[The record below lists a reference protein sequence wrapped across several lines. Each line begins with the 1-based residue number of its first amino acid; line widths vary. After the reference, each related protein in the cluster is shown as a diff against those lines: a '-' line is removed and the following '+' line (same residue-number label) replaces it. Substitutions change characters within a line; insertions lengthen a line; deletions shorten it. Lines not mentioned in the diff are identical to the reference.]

1 MVPAVGQGNGL
12 CRRAY
17 AAKFNRDDTPSVFEI
32 GYDEKF
38 AYEAEPKIR
47 RLDGCVTFM
56 TADNGDAILGDL
68 TLAQRAAVT
77 HVDGPLLV
85 LAGAGSGKTR
95 TITRRMA
102 YLAAQGIAPM
112 NILAVTFTNKAAAEM
127 RHRTLALLAGL
138 SLRHGGAPTV
148 STFHSLCAR
157 LLREFS
163 SAIGLPAAFGI
174 LDTADQLKLI
184 KQALEKIG
192 LSPENFAPARV
203 LDKISGAKN
212 RLQRVDAFAAAAAGY
227 FDTSVARVY
236 RVYEELLGASQAV
249 DFDDLLLKTALL
261 LRDNAEVRNQLQGR
275 FRYILIDE
283 YQDTNHA
290 QFVIAHM
297 LAMEHENICAT
308 GDPDQSI
315 YAWRG
320 ANLSNILEFE
330 KFFPRAKVVLLEQNY
345 RSTKTILQAASSLI
359 SHNRQRKHKDLW
371 TENTIGSKVIH
382 ICSADE
388 KQEAR
393 EIVRRLR
400 DWHEREGISW
410 DKMAVFY
417 RVNAISRVLEEA
429 LMEAGLPYQIVRGTE
444 FYARKEVK
452 DVLAYLKLLVNPDDT
467 LSFQRVINV
476 PARGLGGTSV
486 SRLADYAAHAGIS
499 LPAACRRAEEV
510 PGLTKRAVEA
520 FQQFAALIDSLR
532 LLAIPPACASHAD
545 RPPSGSPE
553 VNQGAIGTNEFD
565 PLYDPALA
573 AEATACTELSNFSAD
588 ADENSPPG
596 PASHRDA
603 TGRSVSPHAGEG
615 SGGSRRFP
623 PVAAIMEEVI
633 HRAGFIRESKTRTM
647 DEESLQRQSNIQELI
662 NVATEYDLSA
672 RHAQDGRQNPS
683 GSLSDYL
690 TQVALVSDVDRLGE
704 KSGAVT
710 LMTLHAAKGLEFPV
724 VAIVAMEEGILPHER
739 AIGFQGRPQDVE
751 EERRLC
757 FVGMTRAMQ
766 QLILSHSCYRMIMGR
781 SEGRVASRFLKEIPD
796 ECVVRIDLLAQER
809 LAGSPGYRDETIDQ
823 ARPLRTKPA
832 SYRDSARRSIA
843 AAEPASAPA
852 RFRKG
857 SLVRHQKFGVG
868 RIAELT
874 PVGEKTRVV
883 VEFQSAGRRS
893 LFLEHARLEPVDG

>member
-1 MVPAVGQGNGL
+1 MIKSLRMGRDQ
-12 CRRAY
+12 RY
-17 AAKFNRDDTPSVFEI
+17 AAWM
-32 GYDEKF
+32 G
-38 AYEAEPKIR
+38 
-47 RLDGCVTFM
+47 VTFM
-56 TADNGDAILGDL
+56 TADNGDVILGDL
-68 TLAQRAAVT
+68 TLAQREAVT

-127 RHRTLALLAGL
+127 RNRTLALLAGL
-138 SLRHGGAPTV
+138 SLRHGSVPTV
-148 STFHSLCAR
+148 CTFHSLCAR

-184 KQALEKIG
+184 RQALEKNG

-212 RLQRVDAFAAAAAGY
+212 RLQQADAFAAAATGY
-227 FDTSVARVY
+227 FDTSVAKVY
-236 RVYEELLGASQAV
+236 RVYEELLAAGKAV

-261 LRDNAEVRNQLQGR
+261 LRDNAEIRNRLQGR

-297 LAMEHENICAT
+297 LAMEHENICVT

-330 KFFPRAKVVLLEQNY
+330 KFFPRARVVLLEQNY
-345 RSTKTILQAASSLI
+345 RSTKTILQAASALI
-359 SHNRQRKHKDLW
+359 THNRLRKRKDLW
-371 TENTIGSKVIH
+371 TENAVGAKILR

-400 DWHEREGISW
+400 DWHERGGISW

-476 PARGLGGTSV
+476 PARGLGETSV
-486 SRLADYAAHAGIS
+486 SRLADFAAHAGIS
-499 LPAACRRAEEV
+499 LPTACRRAEEI
-510 PGLTKRAVEA
+510 PDLTKRAVEA
-520 FQQFAALIDSLR
+520 FRRFAALIDSLR
-532 LLAIPPACASHAD
+532 ILAIPPAGASHLPARQAGTD
-545 RPPSGSPE
+545 TLLPGSPE
-553 VNQGAIGTNEFD
+553 VSRDASGTNEFD
-565 PLYDPALA
+565 PLYDPVLA
-573 AEATACTELSNFSAD
+573 AETTASTELSTFSAD

-596 PASHRDA
+596 PDSHRDA
-603 TGRSVSPHAGEG
+603 TGESGYPHAAEDPV
-615 SGGSRRFP
+615 GSRRFP
-623 PVAAIMEEVI
+623 PIATIMKEVI
-633 HRAGFIRESKTRTM
+633 HRAEFIHESKTRTM

-662 NVATEYDLSA
+662 NVATEYD
-672 RHAQDGRQNPS
+672 RQNPA
-683 GSLSDYL
+683 GSLADYL

-739 AIGFQGRPQDVE
+739 ALGFQGRAQDVE

-766 QLILSHSCYRMIMGR
+766 QLILSCSCYRMIMGR
-781 SEGRVASRFLKEIPD
+781 SEGRLASRFLKEIPD
-796 ECVVRIDLLAQER
+796 ECVVKIDLLTQER
-809 LAGSPGYRDETIDQ
+809 PAGSPGYRDENVDPP
-823 ARPLRTKPA
+823 RPFRAKPA
-832 SYRDSARRSIA
+832 GYRDSAGKSIA